1 MKPVI
6 ALTDFTPAADNATHY
21 AAKLCKELGA
31 PLSLLHVYQ
40 IPITMSDMPVI
51 MVSAEEL
58 KKNADNGLMR
68 VKEELINH
76 SPDLQI
82 TINSRIGDVADE
94 VNELTKE
101 ETPLAVVLGRNKYS
115 GFERALFGSTAIS
128 LLRGFQYP
136 VITVPEDYTFQ
147 NFNNV
152 VLATDLQNLDATPV
166 DAIKTIFQNLPISL
180 HILHVT
186 NDNDEPKDANPL
198 LLKLQ
203 SLNPQYHL
211 VHNSD
216 VTKGIEE
223 FIEKINANLL
233 LVLPHHHKWFESL
246 FTKQHSNDIIR
257 HVNIPVLSIAD

>member
-21 AAKLCKELGA
+21 AAKLCKEIGA

-58 KKNADNGLMR
+58 KNNADNGLIR

-76 SPDLQI
+76 YPDLQI
-82 TINSRIGDVADE
+82 ITNSRIGDVADE

-101 ETPLAVVLGRNKYS
+101 EAPIAVVLGRNKYS
-115 GFERALFGSTAIS
+115 GLERALFGSTAIS
-128 LLRGFQYP
+128 LLRGFRYP
-136 VITVPEDYTFQ
+136 VITVPENFAFQ
-147 NFNNV
+147 NFNNI
-152 VLATDLQNLDATPV
+152 VLATDLQNIDATPV
-166 DAIKTIFQNLPISL
+166 DAIQEIFQHLPVSL

-186 NDNDEPKDANPL
+186 DDNDDPKDANL
-198 LLKLQ
+198 LLSKLQ
-203 SLNPQYHL
+203 FMNPQYHL
-211 VHNSD
+211 VRNSD
-216 VTKGIEE
+216 VTKGIED
-223 FIEKINANLL
+223 FVEKINASLL

-246 FTKQHSNDIIR
+246 FTKQHSKDIIR
-257 HVNIPVLSIAD
+257 NVNVPVLTIAD